1 MGKGV
6 AAKLAEWLGSG
17 KAPGYSGPLVVYNR
31 TTATAQG
38 FAHETPGVTAVA
50 TVAEVVPAKIVFSLL
65 ANDAAADAV
74 LGDYLSARAADGA
87 SHPAIYVN
95 AATLLPATVKRQAA
109 AAAKAGVEFVNM
121 SVFGRPDAAATGSL
135 VAVPAGPAAARQALA
150 PLLPAFAGRGVW
162 DLGEDPATSASFKL
176 IGNFWI
182 SSQIEVAA
190 ECLALGAKNG
200 IEDSAVL
207 TMLETFLPSPI
218 PIGYARRMAAGDYST
233 ETGFAI
239 DLALKDLGHIRAL
252 AADSACPLPLADV
265 AYNHLLQTKAR
276 HGGSLDWGAMF
287 LAVRDN
293 CGLPSNSKQE

>member
-1 MGKGV
+1 MPPSV
-6 AAKLAEWLGSG
+6 A
-17 KAPGYSGPLVVYNR
+17 P
-31 TTATAQG
+31 
-38 FAHETPGVTAVA
+38 HC
-50 TVAEVVPAKIVFSLL
+50 
-65 ANDAAADAV
+65 AV
-74 LGDYLSARAADGA
+74 LPL
-87 SHPAIYVN
+87 I
-95 AATLLPATVKRQAA
+95 L
-109 AAAKAGVEFVNM
+109 F
-121 SVFGRPDAAATGSL
+121 L
-135 VAVPAGPAAARQALA
+135 VLC
-150 PLLPAFAGRGVW
+150 
-162 DLGEDPATSASFKL
+162 S
-176 IGNFWI
+176 NFWI

-200 IEDSAVL
+200 IEGEHTVYAPLQLQMADGQKVCCCVFADSAVL

-233 ETGFAI
+233 EVGGRRYRGVPVTSRAGRLQGDMQYRLLLPLQTGFAI